1 MAAPPTSEEVT
12 NGAEP
17 PSGDEGATG
26 AAPVTPRPRHARSE
40 GAKAHGLLGPT
51 TIWLT
56 LFLLAPLVIVIWYSV
71 GTRGV
76 INPVQHPGGKLNWS
90 NFSRALD
97 PSFLPIFIRTVAYA
111 AATTVASLILGF
123 PLAYVIARFGGTWK
137 NVLLGLIILP
147 FWTSYLVR
155 MYAWRFILDEN
166 GLANTV
172 LGSLG
177 LGRNHQ
183 FTNTH
188 WAVVLGLTYGFLPF
202 MVLPLYASLERMD
215 AGLIEAA
222 YDLGSN
228 RFSTFWRITF
238 RTSLPGVVA
247 GVLLTFIPAL
257 GDFVTPQLLGGTR
270 TQTFGS
276 TIQDQFGQGQ
286 NWPLG
291 SAMAVLLMAFILVG
305 VFVYT
310 SRVGEDV
317 L

>member
-1 MAAPPTSEEVT
+1 MARRRPAR
-12 NGAEP
+12 
-17 PSGDEGATG
+17 EGT
-26 AAPVTPRPRHARSE
+26 
-40 GAKAHGLLGPT
+40 KAHGLLAPT
-51 TIWLT
+51 TIWLG
-56 LFLLAPLVIVIWYSV
+56 LFLLAPLAIIAWYSV

-76 INPVQHPGGKLNWS
+76 IDPVRHPPGGLNWT
-90 NFSRALD
+90 NYRDALNT
-97 PSFLPIFIRTVAYA
+97 SFLPIFLRTVTYA
-111 AATTVASLILGF
+111 ALTTVGCLIIGF
-123 PLAYVIARFGGTWK
+123 PLAYVIARFGGRWK
-137 NVLLGLIILP
+137 NLFLGLIILP

-155 MYAWRFILDEN
+155 MYAWRFILDDN

-177 LGRNHQ
+177 LGSDHQ

-188 WAVVLGLTYGFLPF
+188 WAVVVGLIYGFLPF

-215 AGLIEAA
+215 FRLIEAA
-222 YDLGSN
+222 YDLGAN
-228 RFSTFWRITF
+228 RFSTFRRITL
-238 RTSLPGVVA
+238 RSALPGVVA
-247 GVLLTFIPAL
+247 GVLLVFIPAL

-291 SAMAVLLMAFILVG
+291 SAMAVLLMGFILIG
-305 VFVYT
+305 IFVYVWK
-310 SRVGEDV
+310 VGEDV